1 MLEVSIVREWT
12 VILYRQIR
20 LRLVNLIL
28 RGSIGTGSIIGVSR
42 LTYA

>member
-1 MLEVSIVREWT
+1 MLEVSIVREWI

-20 LRLVNLIL
+20 LRQINLRL
-28 RGSIGTGSIIGVSR
+28 RGSFGTGSIIGVSR